1 MTLLLGR
8 DGGVAAVT
16 TASVLGGTL
25 AGVVSSVTTSP
36 YTDADGHSYS
46 AKTIVLTATD
56 GNSYTYPVETNSNLK
71 AGQLVQV
78 TSGSSGVEVKRLIG
92 SSTEGKVS
100 ADGTKIGSV
109 TLDPMAEILDVAD
122 SGAAVRVYP
131 SRLAGMSL
139 NKSDVLYCRTNA
151 AGEIDRLI
159 LDDATGDVHAY
170 GILTKAQET
179 DMGLMAS
186 GGAYQFDVGGQ
197 GYFYTVSNKV
207 LQLSVGPVKI
217 EGPLQSPEKLSKL
230 TAVKLSSLDASGVL
244 TADNV
249 SWPMWDGMAVYEQV
263 GDTFTLSS
271 AQRVRTGYTLTGYY
285 DAKAADGGRIRVIIA
300 RAK

>member
-1 MTLLLGR
+1 
-8 DGGVAAVT
+8 
-16 TASVLGGTL
+16 
-25 AGVVSSVTTSP
+25 
-36 YTDADGHSYS
+36 
-46 AKTIVLTATD
+46 
-56 GNSYTYPVETNSNLK
+56 
-71 AGQLVQV
+71 
-78 TSGSSGVEVKRLIG
+78 
-92 SSTEGKVS
+92 
-100 ADGTKIGSV
+100 
-109 TLDPMAEILDVAD
+109 
-122 SGAAVRVYP
+122 
-131 SRLAGMSL
+131 
-139 NKSDVLYCRTNA
+139 
-151 AGEIDRLI
+151 
-159 LDDATGDVHAY
+159 
-170 GILTKAQET
+170 
-179 DMGLMAS
+179 MGLMAS